1 MNVDGDF
8 QLDDFV
14 GIARRRGKLVA
25 LTALSILLI
34 AYWVAMALPNVY
46 TSYATV
52 LVEPQSVDQELVR
65 AGVQSSDINE
75 RLHIMSAQILSRP
88 RLSAIIDKV
97 GLYKQESTYMLREE
111 VIDLMRSRIRVA
123 PVIPELERQNVRTR
137 DVAIN
142 EFQIFFDDY
151 DAKTARDVAQ
161 LLANDFIESHIDSRV
176 VVSQKSLEFI
186 QGELARLAEQIQ
198 DIEGQI
204 AKVKNEN
211 SGKLPE
217 DLDPN
222 QRRLERLLGDRAIAQ
237 RELAEATSDEAF
249 YRSQVAQAATFAAPN
264 DDASPARRL
273 DLLKLSLT
281 DMRSRGYTEKHPDIV
296 KTKAEIEELEK
307 TVAQLKQKNA
317 DEPSGSLVEQQAQA
331 SLQRATLRK
340 AQAQAEIERLQD
352 LADEVQGLINA
363 TPAVT
368 EQLDGLKRE
377 YEHLFTSFQDFSKR
391 QLEASVQAQLERRQ
405 LGEQFRVI
413 ESAFVAF
420 QPSSPNRLLII
431 ALGAVFGIF
440 FGAGVGL
447 LLEVRDRSPH
457 DARQLQARIELPV
470 LATIP
475 QIWLEGDR
483 ALLRSRRLR
492 EAIATLGVVL
502 FALAGGA
509 ANYVWVNGMPGFL
522 SRSSASSPG
531 SAEPAQKPSAPAA
544 PAPAAAAPAP
554 AQG

>member
-8 QLDDFV
+8 QLGDFA
-14 GIARRRGKLVA
+14 GILRRRGKIAA
-25 LTALSILLI
+25 LTALGVLLA
-34 AYWVAMALPNVY
+34 AYWVAMALPNIY

-52 LVEPQSVDQELVR
+52 LVEPQSVDDKLVR
-65 AGVQSSDINE
+65 AGVQGSDINE

-97 GLYKQESTYMLREE
+97 GLYKEESTYMLREE
-111 VIDLMRSRIRVA
+111 VIDLMRSRIRVE
-123 PVIPELERQNVRTR
+123 PVVPELERQAGRAR
-137 DVAIN
+137 DLAIN
-142 EFQIFFDDY
+142 EFQIFFEDY
-151 DAKTARDVAQ
+151 DAKTAREVAQ

-198 DIEGQI
+198 DVEGQI
-204 AKVKNEN
+204 AKVKNDN

-237 RELAEATSDEAF
+237 REMADAISDEAL
-249 YRSQVAQAATFAAPN
+249 YRSQVAQAAAFAAPN

-273 DLLKLSLT
+273 DLLRLSLT
-281 DMRSRGYTEKHPDIV
+281 DMRSRGFTEKHPDIV

-307 TVAQLKQKNA
+307 TVADLKQRNA
-317 DEPSGSLVEQQAQA
+317 EEPTGSLMELQAQS
-331 SLQRATLRK
+331 SLKRATLRRE
-340 AQAQAEIERLQD
+340 QAQAEIEQLQD
-352 LADEVQGLINA
+352 LADEVQALINA
-363 TPAVT
+363 TPAVS
-368 EQLDGLKRE
+368 EQLDALKRE

-413 ESAFVAF
+413 ESAFEAPE
-420 QPSSPNRLLII
+420 PSSPHRILII
-431 ALGAVFGIF
+431 ALGAVFGMF
-440 FGAGVGL
+440 FGAGTGL
-447 LLEVRDRSPH
+447 LLEARDRSPH

-483 ALLRSRRLR
+483 ALLRRRRMR
-492 EAIATLGVVL
+492 EAFATVGVVV
-502 FALAGGA
+502 FALVGGA
-509 ANYVWVNGMPGFL
+509 ANYMWVNGMPGFL
-522 SRSSASSPG
+522 RSSSS
-531 SAEPAQKPSAPAA
+531 SAPSDNAAPAQKPPAA
-544 PAPAAAAPAP
+544 PAPAPAHE
-554 AQG
+554 G

>member
-8 QLDDFV
+8 QLGDFA
-14 GIARRRGKLVA
+14 GILRRRGKVA
-25 LTALSILLI
+25 GLTALAVLLV
-34 AYWVAMALPNVY
+34 AYWVAMALPNIY

-52 LVEPQSVDQELVR
+52 LVEPQSVNKDIVQ
-65 AGVQSSDINE
+65 AGVQDSDINE

-97 GLYKQESTYMLREE
+97 GLYKDESTYMLREE
-111 VIDLMRSRIRVA
+111 VINLMRSRIRVE
-123 PVIPELERQNVRTR
+123 PVIPELERQQVRTR

-161 LLANDFIESHIDSRV
+161 LLGNDFIESHIDSRV
-176 VVSQKSLEFI
+176 VVSQKGLEFI
-186 QGELARLAEQIQ
+186 QGELGRLAEQIQ
-198 DIEGQI
+198 DVEGQI

-222 QRRLERLLGDRAIAQ
+222 QRRLERILGDRAISQ
-237 RELAEATSDEAF
+237 RELAEATSDEGF
-249 YRSQVAQAATFAAPN
+249 YRSQVAQAAAYAAPN

-273 DLLKLSLT
+273 DLLKLTLT

-296 KTKAEIEELEK
+296 KTKAEVEELEK
-307 TVAQLKQKNA
+307 TVAQLKQKSA

-331 SLQRATLRK
+331 SLKRATLRRE
-340 AQAQAEIERLQD
+340 QAQAEIERLQD

-363 TPAVT
+363 TPAVA

-413 ESAFVAF
+413 EAAFIAPG
-420 QPSSPNRLLII
+420 PSSPNRVVII
-431 ALGAVFGIF
+431 VLGAVFGIF
-440 FGAGVGL
+440 FGAGIGL

-483 ALLRSRRLR
+483 ALLRRRRLR

-502 FALAGGA
+502 FALVGGA
-509 ANYVWVNGMPGFL
+509 ANYMWVNGMPGFL
-522 SRSSASSPG
+522 SRSSSSSP
-531 SAEPAQKPSAPAA
+531 STSDNAAPAQKPPAA
-544 PAPAAAAPAP
+544 PAPARE
-554 AQG
+554 G

>member
-8 QLDDFV
+8 QLGDFA
-14 GIARRRGKLVA
+14 GILRRRGKVA
-25 LTALSILLI
+25 GLSALAVALI
-34 AYWVAMALPNVY
+34 AYWVAMALPNTY

-52 LVEPQSVDQELVR
+52 LVEPQSVDEELVR
-65 AGVQSSDINE
+65 AGVQASDINE

-97 GLYKQESTYMLREE
+97 GLYKQESAYMLREE
-111 VIDLMRSRIRVA
+111 IINLMRSRIRVE
-123 PVIPELERQNVRTR
+123 PVIPELERQTVRR

-198 DIEGQI
+198 DVEGQI

-222 QRRLERLLGDRAIAQ
+222 QRRLERLLGDHAIAQ
-237 RELAEATSDEAF
+237 REMAEATSDEGF
-249 YRSQVAQAATFAAPN
+249 YRSQAAQAAAFAAPN

-273 DLLKLSLT
+273 DLLKLTLT

-307 TVAQLKQKNA
+307 TVAQLKQKSV
-317 DEPSGSLVEQQAQA
+317 DEPSGSLMEQQAQA
-331 SLQRATLRK
+331 SLKRASLRRE
-340 AQAQAEIERLQD
+340 QAQAEIERLQD

-363 TPAVT
+363 TPAVA

-413 ESAFVAF
+413 EAAFIAPG
-420 QPSSPNRLLII
+420 PSSPNRVVII

-440 FGAGVGL
+440 FGAGIGL

-483 ALLRSRRLR
+483 ALLRRRRLR
-492 EAIATLGVVL
+492 QAIATFGVVM
-502 FALAGGA
+502 FALVGGA
-509 ANYVWVNGMPGFL
+509 ANYMWVNGMPGFL
-522 SRSSASSPG
+522 HSSSSASSTPDN
-531 SAEPAQKPSAPAA
+531 AAPAQKPP
-544 PAPAAAAPAP
+544 AAAPAP
-554 AQG
+554 SQG

>member
-8 QLDDFV
+8 QLGDFA
-14 GIARRRGKLVA
+14 GILRRRGKIA
-25 LTALSILLI
+25 GLTALAVLLL
-34 AYWVAMALPNVY
+34 AYWAAMALPNIY

-52 LVEPQSVDQELVR
+52 LVEPQSVNEKIVQ
-65 AGVQSSDINE
+65 AGVRDSDINE

-111 VIDLMRSRIRVA
+111 VIGLMRSRIRVE
-123 PVIPELERQNVRTR
+123 PVIPELERQQVRSR

-151 DAKTARDVAQ
+151 DGKTARDVAQ

-176 VVSQKSLEFI
+176 VVSQKGLEFI

-198 DIEGQI
+198 DVEGQI

-237 RELAEATSDEAF
+237 REMAEATSDEAF
-249 YRSQVAQAATFAAPN
+249 YRSQVAQAALFAAPN

-296 KTKAEIEELEK
+296 KTKAEIEELAK
-307 TVAQLKQKNA
+307 AVAAMKQHNA

-331 SLQRATLRK
+331 SLKRATLRRE
-340 AQAQAEIERLQD
+340 QAQAEIERLQD

-363 TPAVT
+363 TPAVA
-368 EQLDGLKRE
+368 EQLDALKRE
-377 YEHLFTSFQDFSKR
+377 YEHLFSSFQDFSKR

-413 ESAFVAF
+413 EAAFIAPG
-420 QPSSPNRLLII
+420 PSSPNRVVII
-431 ALGAVFGIF
+431 VLGAVFGLF

-483 ALLRSRRLR
+483 VLLRRRRLR
-492 EAIATLGVVL
+492 QAIATLGLVA
-502 FALAGGA
+502 FALVGGA
-509 ANYVWVNGMPGFL
+509 ANYMWVNGMPGFL
-522 SRSSASSPG
+522 RSSASSSAAPDNAAPG
-531 SAEPAQKPSAPAA
+531 QKPPAA
-544 PAPAAAAPAP
+544 PTPPRE
-554 AQG
+554 G

>member
-1 MNVDGDF
+1 MNVDGDI
-8 QLDDFV
+8 QLGDFA
-14 GIARRRGKLVA
+14 GILRRRGKLA
-25 LTALSILLI
+25 GLTALGVVLV
-34 AYWVAMALPNVY
+34 AYWVAMALPNIY

-52 LVEPQSVDQELVR
+52 LVEPQSVNEKLVQS
-65 AGVQSSDINE
+65 GVQDSDINE

-97 GLYKQESTYMLREE
+97 GLYKPESSYMLREE
-111 VIDLMRSRIRVA
+111 IINLMRSRIRVE
-123 PVIPELERQNVRTR
+123 PVIPELERQQVRAR

-176 VVSQKSLEFI
+176 VVSQKGLEFI

-198 DIEGQI
+198 DVEGQI
-204 AKVKNEN
+204 AKVKNDN

-222 QRRLERLLGDRAIAQ
+222 QRRLERILGDRAIAQ
-237 RELAEATSDEAF
+237 REMAEATSDEGF
-249 YRSQVAQAATFAAPN
+249 YRSQVAQAAAFSAPN

-273 DLLKLSLT
+273 DLLKLTLT
-281 DMRSRGYTEKHPDIV
+281 DLRSRGYTEKHPDIV

-307 TVAQLKQKNA
+307 TVSKLKQKSA
-317 DEPSGSLVEQQAQA
+317 EEPSGNLVEQQAQA
-331 SLQRATLRK
+331 SLKRATLRRE
-340 AQAQAEIERLQD
+340 QAQAEIERLQD

-368 EQLDGLKRE
+368 EQLDALKRE

-413 ESAFVAF
+413 EAAFIAPG
-420 QPSSPNRLLII
+420 PSSPHRAVII
-431 ALGAVFGIF
+431 VLGAVFGIF

-483 ALLRSRRLR
+483 VRLRRRRLR
-492 EAIATLGVVL
+492 EAIATSGVVL
-502 FALAGGA
+502 FALVGGA
-509 ANYVWVNGMPGFL
+509 ANYMWVNGMPGFL
-522 SRSSASSPG
+522 RSSSSSSSSSP
-531 SAEPAQKPSAPAA
+531 SDNAAPAQKPPAA
-544 PAPAAAAPAP
+544 PAPAPAHE
-554 AQG
+554 G